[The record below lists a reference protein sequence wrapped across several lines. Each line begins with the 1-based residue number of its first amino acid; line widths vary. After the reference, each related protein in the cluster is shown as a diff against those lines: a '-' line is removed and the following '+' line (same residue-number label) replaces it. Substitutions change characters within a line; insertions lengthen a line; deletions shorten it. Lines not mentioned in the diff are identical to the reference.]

1 MEEESG
7 QGTAGKRHTQKK
19 GVVEWGTE
27 SGENAMKSP
36 VKTKVIWKKMTFLWQ
51 VITNPKPSFHWRN
64 TGKRI
69 ILSWLDSCLYAYKP
83 SIISCN

>member
-7 QGTAGKRHTQKK
+7 QGTAGKRHTQKR
-19 GVVEWGTE
+19 VVEWGRE
-27 SGENAMKSP
+27 SGENALKSP

-69 ILSWLDSCLYAYKP
+69 ILS
-83 SIISCN
+83 